1 VRRPLL
7 IAWAAAVLGSVPGVA
22 SADGPP
28 LPPPPETH
36 GVLVAGQTVQLGH
49 GPRLVPT
56 AGALYLE
63 TPAWTYLVERQRRA
77 EVELAAAIRVAERE
91 RLRAIGTGFSL
102 GVSATGLAL
111 ALALDSDRRGTGAG
125 IAVAGAVLTYL
136 VNLAADAAQPRS
148 ASP

>member
-7 IAWAAAVLGSVPGVA
+7 IAWAAAVLGSVPGAA

-28 LPPPPETH
+28 LPPPTETH

-49 GPRLVPT
+49 GPRLVPS

-63 TPAWTYLVERQRRA
+63 APTWTYLVERQRRS

-91 RLRAIGTGFSL
+91 RLRALGMGFSL
-102 GVSATGLAL
+102 GVSATGLT
-111 ALALDSDRRGTGAG
+111 LALDSDRRGAGAG

>member
-63 TPAWTYLVERQRRA
+63 APAWTYLVERQRRS

-91 RLRAIGTGFSL
+91 RLRALGMGFSL
-102 GVSATGLAL
+102 GVSATGLT
-111 ALALDSDRRGTGAG
+111 LALDSDRRGAGAG